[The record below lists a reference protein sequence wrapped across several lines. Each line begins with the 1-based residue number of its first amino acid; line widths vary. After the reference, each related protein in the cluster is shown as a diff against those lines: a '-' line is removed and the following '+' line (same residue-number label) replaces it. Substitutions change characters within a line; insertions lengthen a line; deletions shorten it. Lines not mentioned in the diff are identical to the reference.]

1 MKLKKDFFDHLIELR
16 SVFFKAFLLLF
27 IFLLILLPF
36 SNEIYHFFAQPLID
50 KFSLYEGELIS
61 TNLTATFFVPL
72 KITAYSALVMGL
84 PLMLIPFWSFISP
97 GLYPKEKKF
106 ILWAMVFAFIL
117 FLAAALFVYMLVFPL
132 IFEFFIR
139 MKPDDVRL
147 MIDISSYLEM
157 IISLFIAFG
166 LAFQI
171 PLLVIGLAK
180 FNLISTSKLKAYRSY
195 VLVFAFIF
203 GAIFT
208 PPDVISQLLL
218 AIPVYL
224 LYEVGIMFAK
234 NSKKRI

>member
-1 MKLKKDFFDHLIELR
+1 
-16 SVFFKAFLLLF
+16 
-27 IFLLILLPF
+27 
-36 SNEIYHFFAQPLID
+36 
-50 KFSLYEGELIS
+50 
-61 TNLTATFFVPL
+61 
-72 KITAYSALVMGL
+72 
-84 PLMLIPFWSFISP
+84 
-97 GLYPKEKKF
+97 
-106 ILWAMVFAFIL
+106 MVFAFIL
-117 FLAAALFVYMLVFPL
+117 FLAAAFFVYMLVFPL